1 MDKKTFKLSLC
12 CLFGTMCALHDA
24 RSSQTDTSQSL
35 DNDASLAN
43 AKAQQVKM
51 DPATKLSFKY
61 GSSHVSNSHPTQQEL
76 DQLKAAGVSSDV
88 IKLITDT
95 REGYLYEHL
104 KVTNNINSLTEVAS
118 LSEHNL
124 NNYNGGPLTI
134 KEDLRDSV
142 RNAYKSVVDQVNQSK
157 TSKDFK
163 MLIQCTG
170 GTTNGKDLASDGSN
184 SHKAALEKALESV
197 SVTIEGKIYTGVR
210 GLELIEQQLQQKT
223 SFTNQ
228 SHLEKV
234 EDALSQALADKAE
247 EYRNKNNSQG
257 SFFGS
262 AADDVYFNYN
272 EFKQYQEELSNNSL
286 TKTVQKMIENNKEEL
301 QKYGA
306 LTDKQ
311 MRETILHNASTAKE
325 EHDIHNTIELTNAY
339 EEAMKHLSSVDIEN
353 HVNNY
358 TAHTQLGGEA
368 KDELRN
374 ALKTFYENI
383 PLTHEGIETA
393 LKVTGGSRDGT
404 PETSHQT
411 ELRNKLENHLDQLKR
426 ISQNLAAT
434 TNQDTIDGLRTK
446 QETLATE
453 AKKILTDYAEEH
465 ATKSTFNKAAND
477 AYLDV
482 SAMKQYMENRE
493 ELFPEHFGTK
503 LAESY
508 ALHETTTS
516 AHTAAIS
523 NAKKSSTNDN

>member
-12 CLFGTMCALHDA
+12 CLFGTMCALHA
-24 RSSQTDTSQSL
+24 RSSQTDNSQSL

-43 AKAQQVKM
+43 AKTQQVKM
-51 DPATKLSFKY
+51 DPATKLVLKY
-61 GSSHVSNSHPTQQEL
+61 GSSHVSNSHPTQKEL
-76 DQLKAAGVSSDV
+76 NQLKAAGVSRDV

-95 REGYLYEHL
+95 KEGYLYEHL
-104 KVTNNINSLTEVAS
+104 KVTNSINSLTEVAS

-124 NNYNGGPLTI
+124 SNYNGGPLTT

-170 GTTNGKDLASDGSN
+170 GTTDGKALASDGSN

-197 SVTIEGKIYTGVR
+197 SVTIEGKTYTGVQ
-210 GLELIEQQLQQKT
+210 GLELIEKQLQGQT
-223 SFTNQ
+223 SFTNK

-234 EDALSQALADKAE
+234 EDALSQALAEKAE
-247 EYRNKNNSQG
+247 KYRNDNNSQG
-257 SFFGS
+257 NLFGS
-262 AADDVYFNYN
+262 AANDVYFNYN
-272 EFKQYQEELSNNSL
+272 EFKQYQEELRNDSL
-286 TKTVQKMIENNKEEL
+286 TKTVQKIIENNKEEL

-306 LTDKQ
+306 LTEKQ
-311 MRETILHNASTAKE
+311 MRETILHEASTAKE
-325 EHDIHNTIELTNAY
+325 EHDLHNTIELTNAY
-339 EEAMKHLSSVDIEN
+339 EEAMQKLSSVDIEN
-353 HVNNY
+353 HVNDY

-411 ELRNKLENHLDQLKR
+411 ELRTKLEDHLAQLKN
-426 ISQNLAAT
+426 ISQNLAET
-434 TNQDTIDGLRTK
+434 TNQGKITELLK
-446 QETLATE
+446 QQEALATE

-465 ATKSTFNKAAND
+465 ATKSTFNKSSND

-482 SAMKQYMENRE
+482 SAMKQYIEERE
-493 ELFPEHFGTK
+493 EKFPEHFGEK
-503 LAESY
+503 LIESY
-508 ALHETTTS
+508 ALHETTTP

-523 NAKKSSTNDN
+523 NAKKSSTSDN